1 MVIPSVSIHI
11 NQGIYLLFQSL
22 LEFTIN
28 FWSYSE
34 QNILVLKAVLLQSTR
49 AVLVQLEWTFNV
61 VYKRLHFK
69 VFVASSNQALA
80 YWHIFF
86 FQGCCL
92 TLSKIEGHWRYSTT
106 IQPARNVPGTST
118 KCPLKVLTSGTTR
131 GPSGNSQGT
140 NTKIDDLMKK
150 LFLVAIVFGFHI
162 YSCFLLE
169 KQIFKCSKCGRP
181 RDIYG
186 VQLQDVPGTKW

>member
-1 MVIPSVSIHI
+1 M
-11 NQGIYLLFQSL
+11 
-22 LEFTIN
+22 
-28 FWSYSE
+28 
-34 QNILVLKAVLLQSTR
+34 
-49 AVLVQLEWTFNV
+49 
-61 VYKRLHFK
+61 
-69 VFVASSNQALA
+69 ASSNEALA

-106 IQPARNVPGTST
+106 IQPACNFPGTST
-118 KCPLKVLTSGTTR
+118 KRLLKILTSGTTR
-131 GPSGNSQGT
+131 GPSENSQGT
-140 NTKIDDLMKK
+140 NTKIDGLMKK
-150 LFLVAIVFGFHI
+150 LFLVAITLGLHI

-186 VQLQDVPGTKW
+186 VQLQDVPGSK